1 MSGGGPAATDSV
13 GWWERP
19 LAVTLIG
26 VAATGAITAAA
37 ASVAAGL
44 AQSRWMERAD
54 ARATALERRAD
65 STERLAEALDA
76 KDADTA
82 ARVVALETDSRND
95 RRILLRLEEKVDQL
109 LQRRFGA
116 AE

>member
-1 MSGGGPAATDSV
+1 MSGGDPAAAGS
-13 GWWERP
+13 GKWWERP

-26 VAATGAITAAA
+26 VAATAAITAAA
-37 ASVAAGL
+37 ASIAAGI

-54 ARATALERRAD
+54 SRAATLERRAD
-65 STERLAEALDA
+65 TAERMVETLGL
-76 KDADTA
+76 KDADTV